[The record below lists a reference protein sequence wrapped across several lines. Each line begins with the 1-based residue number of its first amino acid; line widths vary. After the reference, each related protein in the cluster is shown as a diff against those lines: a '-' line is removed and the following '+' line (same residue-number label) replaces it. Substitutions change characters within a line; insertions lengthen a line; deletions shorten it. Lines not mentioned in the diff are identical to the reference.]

1 MGKRHSAIN
10 SSEIAKDFHH
20 RPFRLTPNEID
31 HPNIVISDFWERY
44 TLQNFRRCFWDFFIK
59 NLLMGSIDPI
69 RTAEMYVDI
78 ERIIEATFLLN
89 NEQQPGNNGKEPSAN
104 A

>member
-1 MGKRHSAIN
+1 MEKHYSVIN
-10 SSEIAKDFHH
+10 LSENTQDFHH

-31 HPNIVISDFWERY
+31 HPNVVISDFWERY
-44 TLQNFRRCFWDFFIK
+44 TLQNFRLCFWDFFIK

-69 RTAEMYVDI
+69 RTAEMYLDI

-89 NEQQPGNNGKEPSAN
+89 TEQQPGNNEKEPSAN

>member
-1 MGKRHSAIN
+1 MEKRHSAIN
-10 SSEIAKDFHH
+10 SSKIAKDFHH
-20 RPFRLTPNEID
+20 RPFRLTPKEMD

-44 TLQNFRRCFWDFFIK
+44 TLQNFRLCFWDFFIK

-89 NEQQPGNNGKEPSAN
+89 NKQQSSNNEKEPSAN